1 MPTVLVVDDEFG
13 VAEVLEAILTD
24 EGYAVVLAAN
34 GRQALARVGDSQPDV
49 VLVDYMM
56 PALDGVGVLRALAAN
71 PAHAGLPVI
80 LMSSLPEEA
89 VKSQVDGY
97 AAFLHKPFRVA
108 TVLTTLQRVLRER
121 EKP

>member
-24 EGYAVVLAAN
+24 EGYGVILAAN
-34 GRQALARVGDSQPDV
+34 GRQGLARVNDSQPDV

-56 PALDGVGVLRALAAN
+56 PVLDGVGLVRALAAN
-71 PAHAGLPVI
+71 PAHAHLPVI

-89 VKSQVDGY
+89 IKSQLDGY
-97 AAFLHKPFRVA
+97 AAFLRKPFRVA
-108 TVLTTLQRVLRER
+108 TVLTTLQRVLRS
-121 EKP
+121 KP